1 MRNLLL
7 LAFIG
12 CLLTGCLR
20 DIVFGG
26 GEKSAAPSKPPSKTV
41 IDPYTH
47 EEVKMWMPKNGTIRN
62 AVWAWEARGE
72 ERLCSDGD
80 YKGKQDT
87 SLLPSKRG
95 VYKKLSSGG
104 WVWAYYYYY
113 GEEIPGF
120 DTTDWYITVF
130 NIYVKPDGTIYGCA
144 WRKYP
149 FSYRLK
155 YGTNDGINPHVHPP
169 R

>member
-41 IDPYTH
+41 IDPY
-47 EEVKMWMPKNGTIRN
+47 
-62 AVWAWEARGE
+62 
-72 ERLCSDGD
+72 
-80 YKGKQDT
+80 T

>member
-1 MRNLLL
+1 MMCCIMLCSCGMKGLIDYVIDDEPKDTTFKE
-7 LAFIG
+7 AI
-12 CLLTGCLR
+12 
-20 DIVFGG
+20 
-26 GEKSAAPSKPPSKTV
+26 

-47 EEVKMWMPKNGTIRN
+47 EEVKMWVPRQGMIRN
-62 AVWAWEARGE
+62 SSWPFQAQGE
-72 ERLCSDGD
+72 ESRCSNGHYRGKND
-80 YKGKQDT
+80 YE
-87 SLLPSKRG
+87 LFPSQRG

-113 GEEIPGF
+113 GEDSPLASGGSI
-120 DTTDWYITVF
+120 TNLYITVF

-149 FSYRLK
+149 FDYRLK
-155 YGTNDGINPHVHPP
+155 YGTDDGIDPNMYPP